1 MRQLWPLGY
10 TVIPM
15 GKKKEQHFVPQFY
28 LRNFSLDLRKR
39 RIALF
44 HIPSRR
50 HFPNA
55 SIKDQARRTWFYGR
69 DGTVENALHGIE
81 GNAAH
86 TIAAMI
92 EGAGIPA
99 TNTYEYHGL
108 LAFIVLQKFR
118 TQFASTD
125 VIETINRT
133 AAVVYG
139 DDPRFEGLGTTLRL
153 EHEYPALLAMNATL
167 WVWPSLLDLR
177 AKLLCARPPA
187 CFITS
192 DNPVVR
198 YNQFLEP
205 RRPFLNNVG
214 LFTKGLQIF
223 FPLSP
228 ELSLVLYDSRVY
240 RVGKKSDGEAIY
252 TSETDVDSLNSL
264 QMMSASSTVYC
275 PQSTDERYLRK
286 LLRSCKRSR
295 ILPGADVKEY
305 RHTTDPSRSLVAISG
320 AEIRCDL
327 SLSCIR
333 LHRRL
338 RRQKP
343 GNQVGVFRDDQ
354 MYNLLEEFEAAVKDG
369 KFERGHFYSYL
380 VAAGKARP
388 VDRPRAGED

>member
-1 MRQLWPLGY
+1 
-10 TVIPM
+10 M

-28 LRNFSLDLRKR
+28 LRNFGSDPRKR
-39 RIALF
+39 RISLF
-44 HIPSRR
+44 HIPSAR

-55 SIKDQARRTWFYGR
+55 SIKDQARRKWFYGR
-69 DGTVENALHGIE
+69 DETVENALHGIE
-81 GNAAH
+81 DNAAH
-86 TIAAMI
+86 AIAAMI
-92 EGAGIPA
+92 EGAGLPA
-99 TNTYEYHGL
+99 TNTHEYHGL

-118 TQFASTD
+118 TQFASNN
-125 VIETINRT
+125 VIETINRA

-139 DDPRFEGLGTTLRL
+139 DDPRFEGFGTTLRL
-153 EHEYPALLAMNATL
+153 KHEYPALVAMNATL
-167 WVWPSLLDLR
+167 WTWPSLLDLR
-177 AKLLCARPPA
+177 AKLLYARPPV

-198 YNQFLEP
+198 YNQFLES

-214 LFTKGLQIF
+214 LFTKGLQLF

-240 RVGKKSDGEAIY
+240 RVGKKSDGETIH

-264 QMMSASSTVYC
+264 QMMSAGSTVYC
-275 PQSTDERYLRK
+275 TQSTDERCLRN

-295 ILPGADVKEY
+295 ISPGADVKEY
-305 RHTTDPSRSLVAISG
+305 RHTTEPSRSLVEIRG

-338 RRQKP
+338 RRQKL
-343 GNQVGVFRDDQ
+343 GNQMGAFRDDQ
-354 MYNLLEEFEAAVKDG
+354 MYDLLEEFEASVKDG
-369 KFERGHFYSYL
+369 KRERGHFYSYL

-388 VDRPRAGED
+388 VDPPRGGKCQ